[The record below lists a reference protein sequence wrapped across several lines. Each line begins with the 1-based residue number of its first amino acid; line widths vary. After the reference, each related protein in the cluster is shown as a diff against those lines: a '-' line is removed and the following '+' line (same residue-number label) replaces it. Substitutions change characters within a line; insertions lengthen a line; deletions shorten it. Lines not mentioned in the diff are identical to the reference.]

1 MTKKKQQQPYDPL
14 NTNSQPTPKSKR
26 QKYNASDLL
35 EITPQTDNQ
44 EKAFQAWDDGYN
56 LVLAGAAGSGKSF
69 VALHMAFEELLESQ
83 LYDKVIIVRSVV
95 PTRDIGFLP
104 GDKDEKIDIYQ
115 APYKAICSELFGEP
129 NSFDKLVKA
138 GQLEFLTTSF
148 IRGLT
153 LDNSILIVDEMQNM
167 TGHELDTV
175 ITRMGENSKIIFCG
189 DYHQSDLTKRNEKK
203 ELLDFLKI
211 LENCFNK
218 FKVIY
223 FKWEDILRSD
233 LVRDYIMTKEMM
245 RRKDDFEIDW

>member
-1 MTKKKQQQPYDPL
+1 MKKQQPKEPNQSP
-14 NTNSQPTPKSKR
+14 PKSKR

-35 EITPQTDNQ
+35 EITPQTNNQ
-44 EKAFQAWDDGYN
+44 EKAFTAYDEGYN
-56 LVLAGAAGSGKSF
+56 LVLSGSAGSGKSF
-69 VALHMAFEELLESQ
+69 IALHMAFEDLLESQ
-83 LYDKVIIVRSVV
+83 KYDRVIIIRSVV

-104 GDKDEKIDIYQ
+104 GNQNEKIDIYQ
-115 APYKAICSELFGEP
+115 APYKAICTELFGET
-129 NSFDKLVKA
+129 NSFDKMVRA

-153 LDNSILIVDEMQNM
+153 LDNSIIVVDEMQNM

-175 ITRMGENSKIIFCG
+175 ITRIGENSRIIFCG
-189 DYHQSDLTKRNEKK
+189 DFHQSDLTKRNEKK

-233 LVRDYIMTKEMM
+233 LVRDYIMTKEMLK
-245 RRKDDFEIDW
+245 RRDDFEIDW

>member
-14 NTNSQPTPKSKR
+14 NTNPQPTPKSKR

-211 LENCFNK
+211 LENCFTNSK
-218 FKVIY
+218 
-223 FKWEDILRSD
+223 
-233 LVRDYIMTKEMM
+233 
-245 RRKDDFEIDW
+245 